1 MSVANSMLVP
11 MADGHDVPQI
21 FCTAFRLGS
30 TEETKEYIHN
40 MFSAG
45 VRHFEIAEL
54 HGNGHTVCEALRE
67 AASREE
73 IFITLKV
80 WPKSRNPTDVLETVN
95 YLLQTYELTYV
106 DLLMM
111 HAPIDVENK
120 IEQFKALEEMKDSG
134 VAKSIGI
141 ANLNAVLL
149 QDLLKNCR
157 VSPAVYETEA
167 HPFGQND
174 DMTEF
179 CSDSSIV
186 VLNNEPVA
194 KAMRAEHTQLAKLA
208 EEHEMS
214 STRMLLLWAFSKGMC
229 VGLSAATNKAV
240 LVEVSGNGGVKAC
253 FNGPLSQKTMEILNS
268 FEEGLACTWNPAEA
282 VVDE

>member
-1 MSVANSMLVP
+1 MSSMLLP

-21 FCTAFRLGS
+21 FCAAFRLGS
-30 TEETKEYIHN
+30 TEETKAHIHS
-40 MFSAG
+40 MFAAG

-67 AASREE
+67 AATREE
-73 IFITLKV
+73 VFITLKV

-95 YLLQTYELTYV
+95 YLLQTFGLTYV

-120 IEQFKALEEMKDSG
+120 IEQFKALEEMKDTG

-157 VSPAVYETEA
+157 VSPSVYEIEA
-167 HPFGQND
+167 HAFGQND

-186 VLNNEPVA
+186 VMNNEPVA
-194 KAMRAEHTQLAKLA
+194 KGMRVDHPQLVKLA
-208 EEHEMS
+208 EENDMS
-214 STRMLLLWAFSKGMC
+214 STRMLLLWVFSKCQC
-229 VGLSAATNKAV
+229 VGLSATNQAV
-240 LVEVSGNGGVKAC
+240 NAEVAGNGGIEAC
-253 FNGPLSQKTMEILNS
+253 FNAPLSPKIMKTLNA
-268 FEEGLACTWNPAEA
+268 FEEGLSCSWNPAEA